1 MTLVRR
7 EETWYDLH
15 VLAVT
20 VERKALYGT
29 SEGFAGRFVL
39 DQRLPG
45 WIDSLSARL
54 LPTFVCSTVEREVL
68 HPLTVKGLPV
78 AAALQFRNWCDKEII
93 VRQDPIQAVDWY
105 HTGENAATAL
115 AIENDYVLLID
126 DQNPYHFAR
135 SRGLKVVNSADFVVL
150 LYSAGQLAYA
160 TAESTIGGLGLGKHL
175 GRTAL
180 AAL

>member
-1 MTLVRR
+1 MAL
-7 EETWYDLH
+7 
-15 VLAVT
+15 
-20 VERKALYGT
+20 RKA
-29 SEGFAGRFVL
+29 SL
-39 DQRLPG
+39 DASFWINAYQGGLTPFLP
-45 WIDSLSARL
+45 DYFQL
-54 LPTFVCSTVEREVL
+54 FVCSTVEREIL

-78 AAALQFRNWCDKEII
+78 AAALQFRNWCDKKII
-93 VRQDPIQAVDWY
+93 VRQDPIQTVDWY

-135 SRGLKVVNSADFVVL
+135 SQGLKVVNSADFVVL

-180 AAL
+180 AALGALAQRKGER